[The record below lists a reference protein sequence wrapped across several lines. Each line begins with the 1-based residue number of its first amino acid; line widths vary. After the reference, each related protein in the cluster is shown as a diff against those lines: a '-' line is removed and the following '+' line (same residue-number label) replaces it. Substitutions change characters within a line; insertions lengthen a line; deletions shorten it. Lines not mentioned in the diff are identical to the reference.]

1 MCHGWLVH
9 FAANNRFLV
18 RYHGTMSPK
27 QYIKHYKQQKRTLK
41 NFSLKTTIAVRFNLL
56 GLWLFVAPFCIR
68 CVISTFFSC
77 FEQFFLNVSLNL
89 AAVTHLL

>member
-27 QYIKHYKQQKRTLK
+27 QYIKHYKQQKPK
-41 NFSLKTTIAVRFNLL
+41 
-56 GLWLFVAPFCIR
+56 
-68 CVISTFFSC
+68 
-77 FEQFFLNVSLNL
+77 FEKF
-89 AAVTHLL
+89 

>member
-27 QYIKHYKQQKRTLK
+27 QYIKHYQQQKRNLK
-41 NFSLKTTIAVRFNLL
+41 NFSLKTTIKNCSPFQSSWHLTIRGSFLYSLCYFYLL
-56 GLWLFVAPFCIR
+56 FMF
-68 CVISTFFSC
+68 
-77 FEQFFLNVSLNL
+77 
-89 AAVTHLL
+89 

>member
-27 QYIKHYKQQKRTLK
+27 QYIKHYKQQKRNLK

-56 GLWLFVAPFCIR
+56 GLWLFVA
-68 CVISTFFSC
+68 S
-77 FEQFFLNVSLNL
+77 FLYSLCNVY
-89 AAVTHLL
+89 LLFMF

>member
-27 QYIKHYKQQKRTLK
+27 QYIKRYKQQK
-41 NFSLKTTIAVRFNLL
+41 
-56 GLWLFVAPFCIR
+56 
-68 CVISTFFSC
+68 
-77 FEQFFLNVSLNL
+77 
-89 AAVTHLL
+89 

>member
-27 QYIKHYKQQKRTLK
+27 QYNYQTLQTK
-41 NFSLKTTIAVRFNLL
+41 KTNFEKF
-56 GLWLFVAPFCIR
+56 
-68 CVISTFFSC
+68 
-77 FEQFFLNVSLNL
+77 
-89 AAVTHLL
+89 